1 MKDSYEDEGR
11 MSSNSTIGDNTAEEL
26 NRIQKGLPSKMLSLE
41 HSTSN
46 SIKEL
51 LHHARTAY
59 TMLLDKTFSLQL
71 KSKALLISGLLY
83 FLLPTD
89 LTPDF
94 IPVIGYIDDAA
105 VLTAIFKSL
114 ATDIKK
120 YRIYKGL

>member
-1 MKDSYEDEGR
+1 
-11 MSSNSTIGDNTAEEL
+11 
-26 NRIQKGLPSKMLSLE
+26 
-41 HSTSN
+41 
-46 SIKEL
+46 
-51 LHHARTAY
+51 
-59 TMLLDKTFSLQL
+59 
-71 KSKALLISGLLY
+71 
-83 FLLPTD
+83 

>member
-1 MKDSYEDEGR
+1 MKDSYEDKVD
-11 MSSNSTIGDNTAEEL
+11 MSSDCSIEDNKAEEL
-26 NRIQKGLPSKMLSLE
+26 NRIQKELPGKMLSLE
-41 HSTSN
+41 HSSSN

-59 TMLLDKTFSLQL
+59 SMLLDKTFSLHW

>member
-1 MKDSYEDEGR
+1 MKDSYEDEGN
-11 MSSNSTIGDNTAEEL
+11 MSSHSSIGDIKTEDIH
-26 NRIQKGLPSKMLSLE
+26 RIKNEIPDKISSLE
-41 HSTSN
+41 HSSSN

-51 LHHARTAY
+51 LHHVRTAY
-59 TMLLDKTFSLQL
+59 AMLLDKSFSLHW

-94 IPVIGYIDDAA
+94 IPLIGYIDDAA

-120 YRIYKGL
+120 YRIFKGL

>member
-1 MKDSYEDEGR
+1 MKDSYEDEGN
-11 MSSNSTIGDNTAEEL
+11 MSSHSSIGDIKTEDIH
-26 NRIQKGLPSKMLSLE
+26 RIQKEIPDKISSLE
-41 HSTSN
+41 HSSSN

-51 LHHARTAY
+51 LHHVRTAY
-59 TMLLDKTFSLQL
+59 AMLLDKSFSLHW

-89 LTPDF
+89 LTP
-94 IPVIGYIDDAA
+94 DDAA

>member
-1 MKDSYEDEGR
+1 MKDSYEDKGK
-11 MSSNSTIGDNTAEEL
+11 MSSDPSIEDNKAEEL
-26 NRIQKGLPSKMLSLE
+26 YRIQKELPDKLSSLE
-41 HSTSN
+41 HSSSN

-59 TMLLDKTFSLQL
+59 SMLLDKTFSLHW

-114 ATDIKK
+114 ASDIKK